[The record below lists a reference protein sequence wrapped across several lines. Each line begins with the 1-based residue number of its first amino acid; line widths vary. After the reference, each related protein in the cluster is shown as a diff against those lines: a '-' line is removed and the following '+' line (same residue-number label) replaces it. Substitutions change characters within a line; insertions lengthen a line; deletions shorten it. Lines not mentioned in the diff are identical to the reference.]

1 MHNMSKTTAK
11 MTTAAIKYQLSF
23 KIDRSP
29 QSTVLFASKSYK
41 KLSEKKKNLK
51 NLYEK
56 QINQK
61 LGHKKSYLRLFCD
74 VGNHTQV
81 LSV

>member
-1 MHNMSKTTAK
+1 MSKTTAK
-11 MTTAAIKYQLSF
+11 MTTAAIKYQFSF

-41 KLSEKKKNLK
+41 KLSEKKKTT

-61 LGHKKSYLRLFCD
+61 LGHKKSYLTLFCD